1 MNESLTTQ
9 VPKKNTGQRG
19 VFSLRAKILLGNF
32 LIVLLTVAAMGY
44 FVFYRSQATNDFLVN
59 QVGVSV
65 NQEIENRLAAT
76 VSREAN
82 TTHLFFSTIRN
93 AIEFFG
99 NTAGTIISNDKKI
112 VLGESEW
119 NAFDKLSQL
128 PNGNWD
134 NANTEPASIFI
145 PAHAVIR
152 NDIARELVALKG
164 LDDLTLSLLET
175 NPEIIAIYFGGKRG
189 ETVYYPNIDLA
200 AIVPPGFDVTTRP
213 WFTGAI
219 ESPDLDTKAVW
230 STPYQDAALNGLV
243 ITSSIPVYDNSNE
256 FRGVAAIDVLLTNIT
271 QQVSSIAIG
280 RSGYGFLID
289 KEGRVI
295 AMPNKGFADFNLTE
309 EEMQSG
315 DFDNLSLLNRVP
327 LDVFEVLAKMTSGQT
342 GVRQVTINGVNRYI
356 AYQSIPFIEYSLGI
370 VVSEEEVLQDFV
382 ATTTTVEEETRKTL
396 FSAAG
401 VSLFLLS
408 LAGLAAYGI
417 GNSITAP
424 LGKLTKAAEEVA
436 EGNLDTRAAVITNDE
451 IGLLARTLNSMAS
464 TAQGLILTLEERVA
478 ERTQLI
484 ERRIA
489 QIQAVAE
496 VGKSVAAQ
504 RDLEELLT
512 RTSHLISD
520 RFDFYHIGIFLLDTR
535 RKYAILR
542 ASNSSEGAK
551 MLERGHKLS
560 VGMEGIVGT
569 VAGTG
574 QARIALDV
582 GEDAVYFNNPDLPK
596 TRSEMALPLNA
607 GGETLGVLDIQ
618 SVEANVFS
626 EEDIPTLQVLADQLA
641 IAVQNA
647 RLLRDSQ
654 EALMLARKATGDI
667 SQAGWQSLLQNVDGL
682 GYVSLMNGEVAP
694 VPNEL
699 DTTMQR
705 TLLDGEGVLSADQKT
720 LNMPISVRGQTVATM
735 RLVKPF
741 DAEPWAPDEIEDIE
755 ALSAQLGN
763 TLDSARLYQEAQ
775 RRATRERAISE
786 ITTNIGASTDME
798 AILRTA
804 VMELGRQLSGV
815 KVAVELSADIEQEG
829 SQEI

>member
-1 MNESLTTQ
+1 MNESQTTQ
-9 VPKKNTGQRG
+9 VPKENTGQRG
-19 VFSLRAKILLGNF
+19 AFSLRAKILLGNF

-44 FVFYRSQATNDFLVN
+44 FVFYRSKATNDFLVN
-59 QVGVSV
+59 QVGISV
-65 NQEIENRLAAT
+65 DQEIENRLAAT

-82 TTHLFFSTIRN
+82 TTNLFFSTIRDS
-93 AIEFFG
+93 IEFFG

-112 VLGESEW
+112 VLGEGEW
-119 NAFDKLSQL
+119 DAFDMLAQL
-128 PNGNWD
+128 PNGSWD
-134 NANTEPASIFI
+134 NANSEPASIFI
-145 PAHAVIR
+145 PARTVLQ
-152 NDIARELVALKG
+152 NDIARELTVLKG

-175 NPEIIAIYFGGKRG
+175 NPEIIAIYFGGKHG

-200 AIVPPGFDVTTRP
+200 AIVPPDFDVTTRP
-213 WFTGAI
+213 WFIGAT

-243 ITSSIPVYDNSNE
+243 ITSSIPVYDDNNE
-256 FRGVAAIDVLLTNIT
+256 FRGVAAIDILLTNII
-271 QQVSSIAIG
+271 QQVSSISIG

-295 AMPNKGFADFNLTE
+295 AMPAKGFADFNLTE
-309 EEMQSG
+309 EELHSG
-315 DFDNLSLLNRVP
+315 NFENLSLLNRVP

-342 GVRQVTINGVNRYI
+342 GVRQVAINGVNRYI

-370 VVSEEEVLQDFV
+370 VVSEDEVLQDFI
-382 ATTTTVEEETRKTL
+382 ATTATVEEETHKTL

-401 VSLFLLS
+401 VSLLLLS

-436 EGNLDTRAAVITNDE
+436 EGNLDARADVITNDE

-464 TAQGLILTLEERVA
+464 TAQGLIFTLEERVA

-484 ERRIA
+484 EKRVT

-535 RKYAILR
+535 RQYAILR
-542 ASNSSEGAK
+542 ASNSNEGAK
-551 MLERGHKLS
+551 MLERGHKLG
-560 VGMEGIVGT
+560 VGMEGIAGT

-618 SVEANVFS
+618 SVEANAFS

-667 SQAGWQSLLQNVDGL
+667 SQTGWQSLLQNVDGL
-682 GYVSLMNGEVAP
+682 GYVSLMNGEV
-694 VPNEL
+694 VPASNEL
-699 DTTMQR
+699 EANMQR
-705 TLLDGEGVLSADQKT
+705 ALLEGESVLNADQKT

-735 RLVKPF
+735 RLVKPT
-741 DAEPWAPDEIEDIE
+741 DAASWTPDEIEDIE
-755 ALSAQLGN
+755 ALSAQLSN

-775 RRATRERAISE
+775 RRAARERAIGE
-786 ITTNIGASTDME
+786 MTTNIGASTDIE

-804 VMELGRQLSGV
+804 AMELGRQLSGT
-815 KVAVELSADIEQEG
+815 KVAVELSTEIEQEE

>member
-9 VPKKNTGQRG
+9 VPPKNTRHRG
-19 VFSLRAKILLGNF
+19 AISLRAKILLGNF

-65 NQEIENRLAAT
+65 DQEIENRLAAT

-82 TTHLFFSTIRN
+82 TTHLFFSAIRN

-99 NTAGTIISNDKKI
+99 NTAGMIISNDKKI
-112 VLGESEW
+112 VLGEGEW
-119 NAFDKLSQL
+119 DTFDKLSQL
-128 PNGNWD
+128 PNGSWD

-145 PAHAVIR
+145 PAHTVIQ

-164 LDDLTLSLLET
+164 LDDLALSLLET

-200 AIVPPGFDVTTRP
+200 AIVPPDFDVTTRP
-213 WFTGAI
+213 WFTGAT

-230 STPYQDAALNGLV
+230 SAPYQDAALNGLV
-243 ITSSIPVYDNSNE
+243 ITSSIPVYDDTGE
-256 FRGVAAIDVLLTNIT
+256 FRGVAAIDVLLTSIT

-289 KEGRVI
+289 KEGKVI
-295 AMPNKGFADFNLTE
+295 AMPDKGFADFNLTK

-315 DFDNLSLLNRVP
+315 NFDNLSLLNRVP

-342 GVRQVTINGVNRYI
+342 GVRRVAINGINRYI

-370 VVSEEEVLQDFV
+370 VVSEDEVLQDFV
-382 ATTTTVEEETRKTL
+382 ATTTTVEEESRKTL

-417 GNSITAP
+417 GNSVTAP

-436 EGNLDTRAAVITNDE
+436 EGNLDTRADVTTNDE
-451 IGLLARTLNSMAS
+451 IGLLARTLNSMTS
-464 TAQGLILTLEERVA
+464 TAQGLVSTLEERVA

-484 ERRIA
+484 ERRVA

-496 VGKSVAAQ
+496 VGKSVAAH

-512 RTSHLISD
+512 RTSYLISD
-520 RFDFYHIGIFLLDTR
+520 RFGFYHIGIFLLDAR

-551 MLERGHKLS
+551 MLERRHKLS

-667 SQAGWQSLLQNVDGL
+667 SQAGWQSMLRNVDGL
-682 GYVSLMNGEVAP
+682 GYASLMNGEV
-694 VPNEL
+694 VQTSNEL
-699 DTTMQR
+699 EANMQR
-705 TLLDGEGVLSADQKT
+705 ALLEGESVLSADQKT

-735 RLVKPF
+735 RLVKPS
-741 DAEPWAPDEIEDIE
+741 DAEPWTPDEIEDIE
-755 ALSAQLGN
+755 ALSAQLSN
-763 TLDSARLYQEAQ
+763 TLDSARLYQESQ

-786 ITTNIGASTDME
+786 MTTNIGASPDIE

-804 VMELGRQLSGV
+804 AMELGRQLSGA
-815 KVAVELSADIEQEG
+815 KVAVELNTAIEQEG